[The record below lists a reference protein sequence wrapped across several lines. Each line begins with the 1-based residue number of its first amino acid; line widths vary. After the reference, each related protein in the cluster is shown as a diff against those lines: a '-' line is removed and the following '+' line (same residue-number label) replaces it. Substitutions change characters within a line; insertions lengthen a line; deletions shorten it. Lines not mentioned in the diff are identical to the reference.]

1 MSGRNIPI
9 AMLPNLEDAAPRY
22 AFLLKVIPIK
32 PEVAAIGITTWDVD
46 IEYGDS
52 DDGITYHARRGYDS
66 QANEATADLA
76 VDNSEARFL
85 VSEDYFDGFTAD
97 AIRRGDYDGA
107 KFAQYMVNPSDLSE
121 GHVIITTGTVG
132 RIANI
137 DGLEGTLE
145 LRSLTQTLK
154 QKSIIELGSN
164 NCRVVQFG
172 DERCGV
178 DVEALWVDASV
189 ESVGAETD
197 REFYIGGSGLSE
209 TNGAYWPGLF
219 EFESGDNAG
228 RSYEIE
234 SYTVSS
240 DGLLVVLAIP
250 TEMPIQ
256 DTDYG
261 RIRPDC
267 TRLWEGPNSCETYNN
282 RPRFRGEPKRRV
294 ADTSNLMSP
303 GAGSTGSGRETTG
316 ETDPL

>member
-1 MSGRNIPI
+1 MTGRNIPI
-9 AMLPNLEDAAPRY
+9 AMLPNLEDAAPRWC
-22 AFLLKVIPIK
+22 FLLKVMPVK
-32 PEVAAIGITTWDVD
+32 PAVAALGITTWDVD
-46 IEYGDS
+46 IVH
-52 DDGITYHARRGYDS
+52 DGLTYHARRGYDS

-85 VSEDYFDGFTAD
+85 VSEDYFDGFTTE

-107 KFAQYMVNPSDLSE
+107 KFMQYMVNPDDLTQ
-121 GHVIITTGTVG
+121 GHVIFTTGTCG
-132 RIANI
+132 RITNI

-178 DVEALWVDASV
+178 NVAALWVDADV
-189 ESVGAETD
+189 TAVGAETD
-197 REFYIGGSGLSE
+197 RVFTIAGTGLDL
-209 TNGAYWPGLF
+209 TNGAYFPGLY
-219 EFESGDNAG
+219 EFYTGANAG
-228 RSYEIE
+228 RSYEVE
-234 SYTVSS
+234 SYV
-240 DGLLVVLAIP
+240 GGVVTLAIP
-250 TEMPIQ
+250 TESPIT
-256 DTDYG
+256 DTDTG

-282 RPRFRGEPKRRV
+282 RPNFRGEPKRPV
-294 ADTSNLMSP
+294 SETDKTMSP
-303 GAGSTGSGRETTG
+303 GAGSSGGGRGTIT

>member
-9 AMLPNLEDAAPRY
+9 TMLPNLEDAAPRY

-85 VSEDYFDGFTAD
+85 VSEDYFDGFTGD

-178 DVEALWVDASV
+178 NVAALWVDANV
-189 ESVGAETD
+189 TAVGAETD
-197 REFYIGGSGLSE
+197 RVFTIAGTGLVL
-209 TNGAYWPGLF
+209 TDGAYWPGLY
-219 EFESGDNAG
+219 EFYTGANAG
-228 RSYEIE
+228 RSYEVE
-234 SYTVSS
+234 SYV
-240 DGLLVVLAIP
+240 GGVVTLAIP
-250 TEMPIQ
+250 TEEPIVIG
-256 DTDYG
+256 DTG

-267 TRLWEGPNSCETYNN
+267 TRLWAGPNSCETYNN
-282 RPRFRGEPKRRV
+282 RPRFRGEPKRPV
-294 ADTSNLMSP
+294 SETASLMAS
-303 GAGSTGSGRETTG
+303 GAGSSGGGGGTIDQ
-316 ETDPL
+316 TDPL